1 MNNLTQAVHPRPDIN
16 MHMLLLSI
24 RVEEL
29 RMICISIIA
38 IVAGTGTT
46 TIVIFIQH
54 SILFSGQLQVTQ
66 SPKLVVVTT
75 KWGFEI
81 VKVQFGLVC

>member
-1 MNNLTQAVHPRPDIN
+1 VNNLTQAVHPRPDIN

-38 IVAGTGTT
+38 IVAGTGTP
-46 TIVIFIQH
+46 TIVTFIQH
-54 SILFSGQLQVTQ
+54 SILFSGQLQETQ
-66 SPKLVVVTT
+66 SPKLVVLTT

-81 VKVQFGLVC
+81 VKVQVGLGC